1 MFSRSADRPGSDDG
15 RQGRLQPVDA
25 PNLQTPPYAQASVTP
40 LTPPIPTDLT
50 LIGRED
56 HVEGTVRAHKGIR
69 VLGSVKGAL
78 EAPSVFIEEGATVI
92 ASVSA
97 DEVVL
102 AGEYDGNMTCRQHL
116 EVRPT
121 GRLSGRVE
129 TLKLMLHEGAAVDG
143 ELHMLKP
150 PVDDGRTHVPA
161 SARGYSE
168 STVRVPVGSV
178 TSGDDRNA

>member
-1 MFSRSADRPGSDDG
+1 MFSRNGERPGSDDG
-15 RQGRLQPVDA
+15 RQGRLQPVGA
-25 PNLQTPPYAQASVTP
+25 PSVQNPAYAQASVTP

-56 HVEGTVRAHKGIR
+56 RVEGTVRAHKAIR
-69 VLGSVKGAL
+69 VLGSVKGKL
-78 EAPSVFIEEGATVI
+78 EAPTVIIEEGATVI
-92 ASVSA
+92 ATVSA
-97 DEVVL
+97 DDVVL
-102 AGEYDGNMTCRQHL
+102 AGDYDGNMTCRQRL
-116 EVRPT
+116 EVRPS
-121 GRLSGRVE
+121 GHLSGRVE

-168 STVRVPVGSV
+168 STVRVPVTPV
-178 TSGDDRNA
+178 TAGHDPSA